1 MEQFS
6 FPFQQT
12 RASELPLHIQQL
24 IQEAANATLYAYAPY
39 SQFRVGAAALLADGS
54 VKTGAN
60 HENASYPAGICA
72 ERGLLSGI
80 NPLDKQQQIVA
91 VAVSYTSNTD
101 NFTPLSPCGICRQ
114 TILETQLAQNAPIAI
129 YMCSPDG
136 QVIFVE
142 DAAHLLPFYFSNM
155 NLKPLLSDK
164 NRI

>member
-1 MEQFS
+1 MENFT

-12 RASELPLHIQQL
+12 SGSTLPAHIQQL
-24 IQEAANATLYAYAPY
+24 IEAANKATLFAYAPY

-54 VKTGAN
+54 IKTGSN

-80 NPLDKQQQIVA
+80 NPLDKQQQILAMA
-91 VAVSYTSNTD
+91 VCYTSNT
-101 NFTPLSPCGICRQ
+101 NNSTPLSPCGICRQ
-114 TILETQLAQNAPIAI
+114 TILEMQLAQDAPIAM

-142 DAAHLLPFYFSNM
+142 DAAHLLPFYFSSK
-155 NLKPLLSDK
+155 NLK
-164 NRI
+164 NN